1 MLWFV
6 LWACEDVKPVDSGS
20 DEPVDV
26 VDTGIEEEETAFEPA
41 LFSMMA
47 SFGIDGGSIRSFFVG
62 ETEVLPNIQLLYLN
76 QDQSESCIVYAMWES
91 GSVVLEDWNF
101 EDATDADNPVQ
112 IMQKGFHLPD
122 ISSVQITTSDG
133 CADWDDSVYGS
144 LEDKVNHAWGVGFGG
159 SLRADVDAAVQE
171 STDESLQSLYE
182 NDQLIAG
189 SWSSNLWEPAMWA
202 SHMFTVSPHDNWT
215 LSIDD
220 NGAPTEYL
228 TRTEVENGE
237 ESSIYMLRPIFL
249 WDYSAFFQN
258 ATDLDRARAA

>member
-26 VDTGIEEEETAFEPA
+26 VDTEIEEEETAFEPA

-62 ETEVLPNIQLLYLN
+62 ETEVLPNIQLLFLN
-76 QDQSESCIVYAMWES
+76 QDQSESCIVYAMWQS

-122 ISSVQITTSDG
+122 ISSIQITTSDG

-171 STDESLQSLYE
+171 STDESLLSLYE

-189 SWSSNLWEPAMWA
+189 SWSSDLWEPAMWA

-215 LSIDD
+215 LSIDE
-220 NGAPTEYL
+220 NGVPTEYL
-228 TRTEVENGE
+228 TRSEVENGE

-249 WDYSAFFQN
+249 WNYSTFF
-258 ATDLDRARAA
+258 